1 MKLSVLLH
9 KSAIGKTFE
18 EVRMIS
24 GLIPT
29 GMTIMGASKI
39 PPSPHFM
46 WCECLE
52 SLQIASDLDSGDD
65 SFEHGCRDD
74 SIVMKYQG
82 TTGQHDITFKALR
95 EAEHKGDSIWVI
107 DGNEFQL
114 LEYVPAQP
122 ILNDFQKTI

>member
-9 KSAIGKTFE
+9 RSAIGKTFE

-29 GMTIMGASKI
+29 GMTYLGNSSI

-52 SLQIASDLDSGDD
+52 LLQIASHLDSGSDEYNHD
-65 SFEHGCRDD
+65 CDNNVV
-74 SIVMKYQG
+74 VMKYQG

-95 EAEHKGDSIWVI
+95 EAEHKGDAIWVI
-107 DGNEFQL
+107 DGKEFEL
-114 LEYVPAQP
+114 LEYVPAKP
-122 ILNDFQKTI
+122 TLTEFQKNI